1 MDWTAEQHHKMELMT
16 RYKTSAERS
25 FYRAFNAMR
34 ALRKDKFREE
44 ISIENLR
51 KVVERL
57 YEEKYRN
64 AQGESDEAPETDAK
78 AEAVA
83 EVKSKAQPKTR
94 ATQRKRPAQIRLF
107 TPKRS
112 EKTMAAQAGE
122 TEAES
127 KVDARVNGRH
137 EHGM

>member
-1 MDWTAEQHHKMELMT
+1 LDWTAEQHHKMELMT

-64 AQGESDEAPETDAK
+64 AQAESDEAPETDAK

-83 EVKSKAQPKTR
+83 EVKSEAQPKTR
-94 ATQRKRPAQIRLF
+94 ATQRKRPVQIRLF
-107 TPKRS
+107 APKRS
-112 EKTMAAQAGE
+112 ENTMTAQAGDGE
-122 TEAES
+122 
-127 KVDARVNGRH
+127 RH
-137 EHGM
+137 ETVVGGINDRSFT

>member
-1 MDWTAEQHHKMELMT
+1 MELMT

-51 KVVERL
+51 KVIDRLSTER
-57 YEEKYRN
+57 EQQAQAESN
-64 AQGESDEAPETDAK
+64 ATAETDAP
-78 AEAVA
+78 AETDAHLEAVA

-112 EKTMAAQAGE
+112 EKTMTAQAGDGE
-122 TEAES
+122 RSVAILEGTGWRA
-127 KVDARVNGRH
+127 G
-137 EHGM
+137 